1 MTPATPKP
9 KPPTQKQRVLQL
21 LRSHERV
28 TVRDIFQLG
37 INSPTARIS
46 ELRKDG
52 YPIAHQDVTAPNQFG
67 VNVEHREYWLVEREQ
82 AA

>member
-1 MTPATPKP
+1 MTPAPKP

-21 LRSHERV
+21 LRSRERV

-52 YPIAHQDVTAPNQFG
+52 YHIAHQDVTAPNQFG
-67 VNVEHREYWLVEREQ
+67 VNVEHREYWLVETK
-82 AA
+82 